1 MIFLPQLGSWV
12 PNPSSGL
19 AHLAIF
25 GRSMKLQQWSVYLR
39 REVNPRNRT
48 CLNLLSADN
57 DSTSNYKDS
66 TETSWAKGGRCP
78 SFECS
83 LGLRVECAS
92 RELAAAHV

>member
-1 MIFLPQLGSWV
+1 
-12 PNPSSGL
+12 
-19 AHLAIF
+19 
-25 GRSMKLQQWSVYLR
+25 MKLQQWSVYLR

-78 SFECS
+78 SFESS
-83 LGLRVECAS
+83 LGLRVEYAS
-92 RELAAAHV
+92 RALAAAHV